1 MSDNIV
7 YQTSNTT
14 PIVSQYNPSYD
25 KVHIYED
32 EATVHIYEDMTDP
45 RAANKD
51 IQEKS
56 NLI

>member
-7 YQTSNTT
+7 YQTSNTA
-14 PIVSQYNPSYD
+14 PIVSQCIPSYD

-51 IQEKS
+51 TQKKVI
-56 NLI
+56 